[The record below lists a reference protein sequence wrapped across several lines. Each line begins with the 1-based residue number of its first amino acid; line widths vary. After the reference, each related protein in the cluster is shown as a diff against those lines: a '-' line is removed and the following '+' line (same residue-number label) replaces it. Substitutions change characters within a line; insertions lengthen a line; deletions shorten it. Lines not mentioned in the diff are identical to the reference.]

1 MRAGQFRMPVNTKQL
16 IKKNDMRESKNKV
29 ENQLEQLSSCSPVN
43 LLGIPSTLVVNNP
56 ETRTI
61 AAKIPPVSC
70 WMVHIADGQVK
81 RRGLRSRSA
90 IYRKALQPAPDRES
104 NILFTVYGISSPSLM
119 LLLNRPETSL

>member
-1 MRAGQFRMPVNTKQL
+1 MRAGQFRMPANTKQL
-16 IKKNDMRESKNKV
+16 IKKNDMRESRNKV
-29 ENQLEQLSSCSPVN
+29 ENQLEQLSSCSPVT
-43 LLGIPSTLVVNNP
+43 LLGIPSTLVVDNP

-104 NILFTVYGISSPSLM
+104 NILFYRVWNQFPILDVVV
-119 LLLNRPETSL
+119 NRPETSL